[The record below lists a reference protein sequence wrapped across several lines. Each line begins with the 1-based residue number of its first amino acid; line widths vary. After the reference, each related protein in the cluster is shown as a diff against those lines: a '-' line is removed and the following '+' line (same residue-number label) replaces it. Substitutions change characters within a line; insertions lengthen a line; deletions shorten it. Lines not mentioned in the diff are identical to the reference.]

1 MRDELGLSGQL
12 FYLPFFGMRAVTCI
26 LRNLGITVTMWES
39 HARHQQK
46 KDMTSFEF
54 RLFFPLPKE
63 YMTDMI

>member
-12 FYLPFFGMRAVTCI
+12 FYLPFFGMRAVTEEF
-26 LRNLGITVTMWES
+26 GYTVTMWES